1 MKEKLIKKAYRWQ
14 PEIATSLIYW
24 SLTFTLFF
32 IALIVQLELIKLN
45 IYSILIGLV
54 FIFFV
59 WLGLRRIIVIEDN
72 DLIIKTILKKNE
84 RKIPVQSIK
93 ELSVGTYGLTIE
105 QELLNESL
113 LMTPKTLDMFIRDV
127 KAHEQFKGIVKG
139 I

>member
-45 IYSILIGLV
+45 MYSILIGLV

-127 KAHEQFKGIVKG
+127 KAHEQFKGTVKG